1 MTVTQHLE
9 SSRLFLRPIV
19 DDDFAPFYAR
29 LACDPVVMTFFHA
42 YTRPMPDAE
51 RRARAR
57 RDFLITSPMAPR
69 GSATFAGL

>member
-1 MTVTQHLE
+1 MTATQHLE

-29 LACDPVVMTFFHA
+29 LVCDPVVMTFFHA

-51 RRARAR
+51 RRERAR
-57 RDFLITSPMAPR
+57 RVCFFTSPMAPH